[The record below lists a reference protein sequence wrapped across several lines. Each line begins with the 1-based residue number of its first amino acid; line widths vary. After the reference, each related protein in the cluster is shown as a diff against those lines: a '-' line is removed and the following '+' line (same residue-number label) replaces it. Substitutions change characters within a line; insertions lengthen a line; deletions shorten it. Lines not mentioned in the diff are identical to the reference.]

1 MPTFTLRPY
10 QKELLQKIAE
20 SFDLASRVLLQL
32 PTGGGKT
39 VVFCEIVKSFLTEGK
54 TALIVV
60 HRKELLD
67 QASRSLSRLGID
79 HGLICPGEKVAPGQK
94 VAVASVQSLPRKSL
108 PFEPDLLI
116 IDEAHHAAGKNNW
129 TKAID
134 RWPAAKIL
142 GVTATPCRLDGKPLG
157 KIFQLLIQGPQ
168 SADLIN
174 QGFLAP
180 ARVFSPKAQVTTE
193 GITTRAGD
201 YNQAQISERFDTEE
215 ITQQALENFSRIC
228 PDAKSIVFCCSIQ
241 HAENVSKAF
250 SASGISSGC
259 LHGKLTKQERGK
271 MLSEF
276 ASGDIQVITSR
287 DIISEGTDIPDAE
300 SAILIRPTQSES
312 LYLQQV
318 GRVLRTAPNK
328 RYAVIIDLVSNTV
341 THGLPDENRDWS
353 ISLGLKKNRKRQVF
367 TCSKCDAVLTS
378 SQKTCSHCGEPN
390 PNYKTP
396 SESIEILDT
405 RPEAEIEIEEL
416 NLQDITELCH
426 EIIHREIRLNPRRS
440 GMCIFDS
447 IYMRHQ
453 DNEIPDGWF
462 KAWIDRFRDVR
473 DYISDSRFAL
483 PSYASIEQLER
494 LRDTPI
500 DLISAGAEFR
510 KKYGRVDEM
519 EAAMLGMSG
528 QKPLTAQEKLRED
541 LNEKKISKWTYE
553 LYMTAQRAGTYRVIS
568 EQIIEW
574 EFMNCKE
581 TEEKYGGR
589 WNNSYSRYKPLYKI
603 YMAQFFSRHPGK
615 VKIEDLRFLRMG
627 SEKLLTFW
635 EMPPLLQLLIDYYLC
650 NGQLCK
656 KLFDQ
661 KYYREYRGY
670 T

>member
-1 MPTFTLRPY
+1 MPTLYLRPY

-79 HGLICPGEKVAPGQK
+79 HGLICPGEKVAPSQK
-94 VAVASVQSLPRKSL
+94 VAVASVQSLARKSL

-134 RWPAAKIL
+134 RWPAAKTL

-168 SADLIN
+168 SADLIS

-180 ARVFSPKAQVTTE
+180 ARVFSPKALVTTE
-193 GITTRAGD
+193 GISTRAGD
-201 YNQAQISERFDTEE
+201 YNQAQISERFDAEE

-241 HAENVSKAF
+241 HAENVSQAF
-250 SASGISSGC
+250 LASGISSGC
-259 LHGKLTKQERGK
+259 LHGKLTKQEREK
-271 MLSEF
+271 ILSKF
-276 ASGDIQVITSR
+276 ASGEIQVLTSR

-390 PNYKTP
+390 PNYKTL
-396 SESIEILDT
+396 SESIKILDT

-426 EIIHREIRLNPRRS
+426 EIIYREIRLNPRRS
-440 GMCIFDS
+440 GMSIFDS

-462 KAWIDRFRDVR
+462 KAWIDRLRDVR
-473 DYISDSRFAL
+473 DYISGSRFAL
-483 PSYASIEQLER
+483 LCYAPIEQLER
-494 LRDTPI
+494 WRDTPL
-500 DLISAGAEFR
+500 DLISTSAEFR
-510 KKYGRVDEM
+510 KKYGFVDEM
-519 EAAMLGMSG
+519 EVAMLDMSG
-528 QKPLTAQEKLRED
+528 QKPLTAREKLKED
-541 LNEKKISKWTYE
+541 LKEKKISKWTYE
-553 LYMTAQRAGTYRVIS
+553 LYMTAERADTYRVIS
-568 EQIIEW
+568 EKVIKW

-589 WNNSYSRYKPLYKI
+589 WNNSYSRYQPLYKI

-650 NGQLCK
+650 EWQLCK
-656 KLFDQ
+656 KLSDQ